1 MGKTF
6 STGLLTNGIWQ
17 DASNNIGIGAAPSG
31 SYKLEVTGTGRFTD
45 KITSTFGSN
54 GTMIENTSST
64 TNYLNIIRTTS
75 TGANL
80 TMWIENS
87 TGGNRAVGSL
97 AYAGGLC
104 TYTST
109 ALQFGT
115 DNNIRMTITSGGV
128 VQINNTDA
136 CYINFQT
143 SGVSKTFIGSAGTS
157 SDIISGAAIG
167 DTVIRAQQ
175 KMLFSTNGDTERMRI
190 YSTGGLNILNST
202 GDSFCIQFNSG
213 FKLRADSAGQM
224 GIVNA
229 GITAYADLRV
239 ANMTKASGSFRISHP
254 LESLSETHDLVHSFV
269 EAPKAD
275 LIYRGKLTLVDG
287 KGQANIDEMAT
298 MTEGTF
304 ELLCRDIQ
312 CFTTNE
318 SGWDLIKG
326 KVIGNIIY
334 IESQNPN
341 STDEISWMVIGERKD
356 KEIKE
361 SIITDDEG
369 NIIVEPLKQEN
380 SFKN

>member
-1 MGKTF
+1 MG
-6 STGLLTNGIWQ
+6 LTQKLGTIPLAILT
-17 DASNNIGIGAAPSG
+17 DASNNVGIGAAPSG